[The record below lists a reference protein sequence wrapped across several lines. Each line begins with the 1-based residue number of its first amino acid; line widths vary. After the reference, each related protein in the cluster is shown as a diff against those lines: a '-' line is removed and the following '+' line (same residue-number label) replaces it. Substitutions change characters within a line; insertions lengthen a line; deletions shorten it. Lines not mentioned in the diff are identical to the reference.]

1 VSRENLFREP
11 GEPSA
16 AEPSADEPPADEEP
30 AARPQQVTF
39 NGPPGE
45 TD

>member
-16 AEPSADEPPADEEP
+16 AEPSAEPPADDEP
-30 AARPQQVTF
+30 AARPQQVAF
-39 NGPPGE
+39 NGPPDDE